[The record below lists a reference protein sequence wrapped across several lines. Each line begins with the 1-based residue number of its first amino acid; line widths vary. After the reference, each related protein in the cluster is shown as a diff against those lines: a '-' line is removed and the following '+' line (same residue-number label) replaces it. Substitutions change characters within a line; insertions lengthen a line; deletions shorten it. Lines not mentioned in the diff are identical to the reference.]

1 MRLVACICLAV
12 SVWGEQA
19 ISNTTI
25 HQPFGAHENKET
37 VLLQSDENTGSTQTV
52 EKTVRPRRSAHV
64 IRQQHRRHQAWI
76 RSLVRQHNAWMGRS
90 TKTYRARNAAV
101 HRRHANDV
109 RKARHQYHRKLR
121 ALKLRRD
128 RTLKKLARQYA
139 RRNRL
144 YRGGKFTGRLGR
156 RTRRVRYGRNIVR
169 NGAFNGMAHW
179 AQYRHHGGHAHM
191 HVISGNK
198 VMHLHGNCP
207 RTSGGVKQV
216 LRTTPGKVY
225 AVNFLYWGGHWD
237 GHDTDILK
245 VIMGTKTSTFR
256 AGRHH
261 EQRLG
266 YSRALKGRATFVAKS
281 TSTPLMFWSGR
292 SQCID
297 IDSVVVRPQLEG
309 RNIVKNGA
317 FNGMAHWAQY
327 RHHGGHAHMHV
338 ISGNKVMHLHGN
350 CPRTSGGVKQV
361 LRTTPGKVYA
371 VNFLYWGGHWDGHDT
386 DILKVIMGTKTS
398 TFRAGRHHEQR
409 LGYSR
414 ALKGR
419 ATFVAKS
426 TSTPLMFWSGRSQC
440 IDIDSVVVRP
450 QLEGRNIVKNGAF
463 NGMAH
468 WAQYRHHGG
477 HAHMHVISGN
487 KVMHLHGNCPRTSGG
502 VKQVLR
508 TKPGRRY
515 NVRFIYWGGHWDGHD
530 TDILTVIMGRTTRRF
545 GAGRNHEQ
553 RLGYS
558 RGVHGSTS
566 FVARS
571 RRTPLMFWAGRS
583 QCIDMDNVV
592 VAEQQGE
599 KWGVHWG
606 GGGGSSSLLQ
616 LAASRGRPQAPAA
629 SANRRLAQRCPPPD
643 AFW

>member
-1 MRLVACICLAV
+1 
-12 SVWGEQA
+12 
-19 ISNTTI
+19 
-25 HQPFGAHENKET
+25 
-37 VLLQSDENTGSTQTV
+37 
-52 EKTVRPRRSAHV
+52 
-64 IRQQHRRHQAWI
+64 
-76 RSLVRQHNAWMGRS
+76 
-90 TKTYRARNAAV
+90 
-101 HRRHANDV
+101 
-109 RKARHQYHRKLR
+109 
-121 ALKLRRD
+121 
-128 RTLKKLARQYA
+128 
-139 RRNRL
+139 
-144 YRGGKFTGRLGR
+144 
-156 RTRRVRYGRNIVR
+156 
-169 NGAFNGMAHW
+169 
-179 AQYRHHGGHAHM
+179 
-191 HVISGNK
+191 
-198 VMHLHGNCP
+198 
-207 RTSGGVKQV
+207 
-216 LRTTPGKVY
+216 
-225 AVNFLYWGGHWD
+225 
-237 GHDTDILK
+237 
-245 VIMGTKTSTFR
+245 
-256 AGRHH
+256 
-261 EQRLG
+261 
-266 YSRALKGRATFVAKS
+266 
-281 TSTPLMFWSGR
+281 
-292 SQCID
+292 
-297 IDSVVVRPQLEG
+297 
-309 RNIVKNGA
+309 
-317 FNGMAHWAQY
+317 
-327 RHHGGHAHMHV
+327 MHV

-592 VAEQQGE
+592 VAEQ
-599 KWGVHWG
+599 
-606 GGGGSSSLLQ
+606 
-616 LAASRGRPQAPAA
+616 
-629 SANRRLAQRCPPPD
+629 RR
-643 AFW
+643 